1 MFHLML
7 CEIKKA
13 SKLTINKKSWT
24 QGVAVVLRS
33 KTTLSDVVKAG
44 EIVQR
49 QVGAVNLGNV
59 WLWLRQ

>member
-1 MFHLML
+1 ML
-7 CEIKKA
+7 CKIKKA

>member
-1 MFHLML
+1 
-7 CEIKKA
+7 
-13 SKLTINKKSWT
+13 
-24 QGVAVVLRS
+24 VAVVLRS